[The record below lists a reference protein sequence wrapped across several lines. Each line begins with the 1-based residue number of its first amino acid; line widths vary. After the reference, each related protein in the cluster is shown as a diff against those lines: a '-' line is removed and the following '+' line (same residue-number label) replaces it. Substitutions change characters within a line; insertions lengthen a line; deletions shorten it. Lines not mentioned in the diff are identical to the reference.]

1 MKRILRWLRE
11 NDEIPSFPLWLK
23 FWTFQTRK
31 TRYIE
36 VDLLMEIEV
45 HICKTR
51 LEFRGRARNS
61 ITVPFYRSLSAI
73 DQLLAFDCVTKRC
86 FASDALRSL
95 PFETV
100 NTKKKIRFHYKRE
113 RSSIF
118 ALFVGECTNHAGF
131 VQIL

>member
-1 MKRILRWLRE
+1 
-11 NDEIPSFPLWLK
+11 
-23 FWTFQTRK
+23 
-31 TRYIE
+31 
-36 VDLLMEIEV
+36 MEIEV